1 VDGSGHL
8 HLTIM
13 CLRNL
18 FRRRARTALCVAG
31 VALTVMSMVAIG
43 ATITSYTSAIRDMNT
58 FFTGEILVVSKSQI
72 VIQALPV
79 SGGNLIQE
87 IEKDVKSV
95 PGVRATVPL
104 LFLFSMELRSTI
116 EMVPMNITVGVP
128 PGNWTILTGSTPLRA
143 GGNWPSEKASDEILV
158 GSCLADLCGM
168 AVNSTIKIGNHTL
181 TVRGIL
187 DTRSAILGRMIIMPL
202 ETAQEI
208 YHYPMT
214 VSMIVAKP
222 EEDVDVEEVA
232 DQIES
237 ELNNPIERIKALTSD
252 ERNNL
257 IDPLLDEVDMWNLG
271 ISSVLFV
278 TGVTIVT
285 LVAMINVS
293 ERRRDFATLDAL
305 GASFASKVLIVL
317 TEIGFIGLLGSL
329 IGVFLGAIATVTM
342 ISVYTN
348 IPIHMLFPDI
358 FTIVSPLLLTK
369 TVACMV
375 TASCVAG
382 LIPAIAAA
390 RTSIADVLRAEY

>member
-1 VDGSGHL
+1 M
-8 HLTIM
+8 M

-43 ATITSYTSAIRDMNT
+43 ATITSYTSAIREMNT
-58 FFTGEILVVSKSQI
+58 FFAGNILVVSKNQI

-79 SGGNLIQE
+79 AGGNLRQE

-95 PGVRATVPL
+95 PGVGATVPL

-128 PGNWTILTGSTPLRA
+128 PGNWTMLTGSTPLRT
-143 GGNWPSEKASDEILV
+143 GGNWPSKNASDEILV
-158 GSCLADLCGM
+158 GSCLADLCGI
-168 AVNSTIKIGNHTL
+168 AVNSTVKIGDHTL
-181 TVRGIL
+181 TVRGVL

-214 VSMIVAKP
+214 ISMIVAEP

-237 ELNNPIERIKALTSD
+237 RLNNPIERIKALTSD

-271 ISSVLFV
+271 ISGVLFV

-285 LVAMINVS
+285 LVAMINMS

-305 GASFASKVLIVL
+305 GASFNSKVLIVL

-329 IGVFLGAIATVTM
+329 IGVFLGAIAAVTIM
-342 ISVYTN
+342 SVYTN

-358 FTIVSPLLLTK
+358 FTIVSPLLLAK

-390 RTSIADVLRAEY
+390 RTSIADVLRGEY

>member
-1 VDGSGHL
+1 MDGSGHL

>member
-1 VDGSGHL
+1 
-8 HLTIM
+8 M

-31 VALTVMSMVAIG
+31 VALTVMSIVAIG
-43 ATITSYTSAIRDMNT
+43 ATITSYTSAIREMNT
-58 FFTGEILVVSKSQI
+58 FFAGNILVVSKNQI

-79 SGGNLIQE
+79 AGGNLRQE
-87 IEKDVKSV
+87 IEKDVKSIS
-95 PGVRATVPL
+95 GVGATVPL

-116 EMVPMNITVGVP
+116 EVIPMNITVGVP
-128 PGNWTILTGSTPLRA
+128 PGNWTMLTGSTPLRM
-143 GGNWPSEKASDEILV
+143 GGNWPSKNASDEILV

-168 AVNSTIKIGNHTL
+168 AVNSTINIGDHTL
-181 TVRGIL
+181 SVRGIL

-214 VSMIVAKP
+214 VSMIVAEP
-222 EEDVDVEEVA
+222 EEDVNVDEVA

-237 ELNNPIERIKALTSD
+237 ELNNPVERIKALTSE

-271 ISSVLFV
+271 ISGVLFV

-285 LVAMINVS
+285 LVVMINVS

-305 GASFASKVLIVL
+305 GASFTSKVLIVL

-329 IGVFLGAIATVTM
+329 IGVFLGAVATVTI

-358 FTIVSPLLLTK
+358 FTIVSPLLLAK

-390 RTSIADVLRAEY
+390 RTSIADVLRGE

>member
-1 VDGSGHL
+1 
-8 HLTIM
+8 M

-43 ATITSYTSAIRDMNT
+43 ATITSYTSAIREMNT
-58 FFTGEILVVSKSQI
+58 FFAGNILVVSKNQI

-79 SGGNLIQE
+79 AGGNLRQE
-87 IEKDVKSV
+87 IEKDVKSIS
-95 PGVRATVPL
+95 GVRATVPL

-128 PGNWTILTGSTPLRA
+128 HGNWTMLTDSAPLRT
-143 GGNWPSEKASDEILV
+143 GGNYPSKNASDEILV
-158 GSCLADLCGM
+158 GSCLADLCGI
-168 AVNSTIKIGNHTL
+168 AVNSTIDIGNHTL
-181 TVRGIL
+181 TVRGVL
-187 DTRSAILGRMIIMPL
+187 DTRSAILGRMIIMSL

-214 VSMIVAKP
+214 VSMIVAEP

-237 ELNNPIERIKALTSD
+237 ELNNPVERIKALTSE

-271 ISSVLFV
+271 ISGVLFV

-285 LVAMINVS
+285 LVVMINVS

-305 GASFASKVLIVL
+305 GASFTSKVLIVL

-329 IGVFLGAIATVTM
+329 IGVFLGAVAAVTI

-358 FTIVSPLLLTK
+358 FTIVSPLLLAK

-390 RTSIADVLRAEY
+390 RTSIADVLRGEY

>member
-1 VDGSGHL
+1 
-8 HLTIM
+8 M

-18 FRRRARTALCVAG
+18 FRRKARTTLCIAGIALAV
-31 VALTVMSMVAIG
+31 TSMVAITV
-43 ATITSYTSAIRDMNT
+43 TITSYTTAIREMNT
-58 FFTGEILVVSKSQI
+58 FFTGDILVVSKSQI
-72 VIQALPV
+72 VIQALPI
-79 SGGNLIQE
+79 SGGNLIE
-87 IEKDVKSV
+87 TIENDVKGT
-95 PGVRATVPL
+95 PGVKATVPL

-116 EMVPMNITVGVP
+116 EMIPINITVGIP
-128 PGNWTILTGSTPLRA
+128 PGNWTVLTGSTPLRT
-143 GGNWPSEKASDEILV
+143 GGSWLSKNASDEILV
-158 GSCLADLCGM
+158 GSCLADLTGI

-202 ETAQEI
+202 RTAQEI

-222 EEDVDVEEVA
+222 EEGVNVEEVA
-232 DQIES
+232 DRIEN
-237 ELNNPIERIKALTSD
+237 ELNNPIGRIKALTSE
-252 ERNNL
+252 ERNS
-257 IDPLLDEVDMWNLG
+257 ITDPLLDEVNMWNLG

-278 TGVTIVT
+278 TSVTIVT

-293 ERRRDFATLDAL
+293 ERRRDFAALDAL
-305 GASFASKVLIVL
+305 GASFTSKVLIVL

-329 IGVFLGAIATVTM
+329 IGIFLGAIAAVT
-342 ISVYTN
+342 IVSIYTN
-348 IPIHMLFPDI
+348 IPIQMLFPDI

-390 RTSIADVLRAEY
+390 RTSISDILRAEY

>member
-1 VDGSGHL
+1 
-8 HLTIM
+8 M
-13 CLRNL
+13 
-18 FRRRARTALCVAG
+18 A
-31 VALTVMSMVAIG
+31 MVAIG
-43 ATITSYTSAIRDMNT
+43 ATITLYTSSIREMNT

-87 IEKDVKSV
+87 IENDVKRI

-104 LFLFSMELRSTI
+104 LFIFSMELGSTI

-128 PGNWTILTGSTPLRA
+128 SGNWTMLTGSTPLRT
-143 GGNWPSEKASDEILV
+143 GGNWPSKNASDEILV
-158 GSCLADLCGM
+158 GSCLTDLCSI
-168 AVNSTIKIGNHTL
+168 AVNSTVKIGDHTL

-208 YHYPMT
+208 YHYPMV

-222 EEDVDVEEVA
+222 EEDVDVDEVA

-237 ELNNPIERIKALTSD
+237 ELNNPVERIKALTSE

-271 ISSVLFV
+271 ISGVLFV

-285 LVAMINVS
+285 LVVMINVS

-305 GASFASKVLIVL
+305 GASFNSKVLIVL

-329 IGVFLGAIATVTM
+329 IGVFLGAVAAVTI

-358 FTIVSPLLLTK
+358 FTIVSPLLLAK

-390 RTSIADVLRAEY
+390 RTSIADVLRGEY